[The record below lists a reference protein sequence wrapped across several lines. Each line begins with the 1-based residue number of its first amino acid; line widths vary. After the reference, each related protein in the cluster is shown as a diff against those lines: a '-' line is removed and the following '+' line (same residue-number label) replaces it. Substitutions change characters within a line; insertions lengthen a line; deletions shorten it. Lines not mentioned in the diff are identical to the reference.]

1 MQKIAIKELMTP
13 IDQYTTIS
21 DDASLKDAFM
31 ALEGALRGEQQADS
45 SHPRDFAVMVLDKN
59 RQVIGRL
66 VVWDVLKGLETQT
79 VTRVD
84 SMAMIEGYSTWEQ
97 PLANLATKAR
107 YIKVRNLVKA
117 LDKREYVSEDANLD
131 EALRKLVGNRFLSLI
146 VTSKGKTIGVLRV
159 VDVFSKVC
167 ERLKDS

>member
-1 MQKIAIKELMTP
+1 MTP

-21 DDASLKDAFM
+21 EEASLKDAFM
-31 ALEGALRGEQQADS
+31 ALEGALRGEQQADPG
-45 SHPRDFAVMVLDKN
+45 HPRDFAVLVLGKN

-84 SMAMIEGYSTWEQ
+84 SMAMIEGYSTWRQ

-117 LDKREYVSEDANLD
+117 LDKREYISEDANLD
-131 EALRKLVGNRFLSLI
+131 EALRKLVSNRFLSLM
-146 VTSKGKTIGVLRV
+146 VTSKGKTVGVLRV

-167 ERLKDS
+167 EKLKDS